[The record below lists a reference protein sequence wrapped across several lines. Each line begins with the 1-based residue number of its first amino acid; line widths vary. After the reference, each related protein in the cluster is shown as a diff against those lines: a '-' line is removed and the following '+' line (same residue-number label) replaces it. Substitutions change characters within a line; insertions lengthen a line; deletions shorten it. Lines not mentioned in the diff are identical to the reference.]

1 MKRVLEEC
9 VIEGQPTSM
18 PFHLQVMVNKTFV
31 DGDATTK
38 FLEVE
43 MDALMEGMEKSGS
56 EEKA

>member
-1 MKRVLEEC
+1 
-9 VIEGQPTSM
+9 
-18 PFHLQVMVNKTFV
+18 MVNKTFV